1 MSESPLSPDLRD
13 VLNTA
18 RGTPGPR
25 VFLTGAGISA
35 ESGIPTFR
43 GAEGFWRVGSVN
55 YQPEELATYRAFSR
69 MPAEIWAWYLYRRS
83 MCQNAEP
90 NPAHLA
96 LAELERDLRDD
107 FLLITQNVDGLHLAA
122 GNSLDRTYQIHGNIS
137 FTRCAQECSPTL
149 RPLAEEFGAWN
160 KDQPIDQNARERLTC
175 PDCGGWLRPHVLW
188 FDECYDEQWY
198 RFESSMAAAQSCG
211 ILVVVGTSGATN
223 LPVQVASLVA
233 SRGTPFVVVD
243 PSPSPFSEMADANP
257 LGCFAEGTAGELVPA
272 IAQALSSR
280 LG

>member
-1 MSESPLSPDLRD
+1 MSESALSPGLRD
-13 VLNTA
+13 ILEVA

-43 GAEGFWRVGSVN
+43 GAEGFWRVGSKN
-55 YQPEELATYRAFSR
+55 YQPEELATYRAFTR

-83 MCQNAEP
+83 MCKNAAP

-96 LAELERDLRDD
+96 LAELEEELGDG
-107 FLLITQNVDGLHLAA
+107 FLLITQNVDGLHLTA

-137 FTRCAQECSPTL
+137 FTRCARECSPTL
-149 RPLAEEFGAWN
+149 RPLPEQLGTWE
-160 KDQPIDQNARERLTC
+160 KEQPMDPDSEKRLTC

-188 FDECYDEQWY
+188 FDECYDEKWY

-223 LPVQVASLVA
+223 LPMQVASLVA
-233 SRGTPFVVVD
+233 SHGKPFVVVD
-243 PSPSPFSEMADANP
+243 PSPSPFSAMADGNP
-257 LGCFAEGTAGELVPA
+257 LGSFAQGTAGELVPA
-272 IAQALSSR
+272 IARSLASR
-280 LG
+280 